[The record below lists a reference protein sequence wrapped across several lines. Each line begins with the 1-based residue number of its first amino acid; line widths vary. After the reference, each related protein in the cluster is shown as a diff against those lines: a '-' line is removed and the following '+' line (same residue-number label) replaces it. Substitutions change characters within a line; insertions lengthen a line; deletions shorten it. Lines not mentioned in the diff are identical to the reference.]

1 MIALTVTFLIL
12 LVLGAPIAIVLGA
25 SSLAYIIAA
34 DNARMLLVIPQK
46 LYQGTDNFI
55 LLAIPFYL
63 LAGELMNATGITQRL
78 IHFFTTLLGH
88 VRGALAQVSI
98 VTSMMFSA
106 ISGTAASDAAAVG
119 GVMIPAMKREGYDPA
134 FAAAVQA
141 ASSTIAPII
150 PPSMVMILYAVFA
163 NISVAAIFAAG
174 VLPGIILGL
183 SQMMIVWIKAR
194 SGTLPPPAPRAA
206 RHEVASGFR
215 DALLAFGMPV
225 LILGGIL
232 SGAFTATEAAAVAV
246 VYAAILGFTIYR
258 NLTLPIVGKLLIRT
272 AITTGGLLLIA
283 ATGYLFAW
291 IMASE
296 QIPTK
301 AAQLMLAISEN
312 PVAFL
317 LMVNILLLLLGTFMD
332 TLAALIIVVPML
344 SPVAA
349 QVGID
354 PVHFGVVVCFAII
367 QGMLTPPL
375 GLLLFIVS
383 QIARVR
389 FEAVIRAI
397 MPFLAVNLAVLLAI
411 SLAPG
416 FVLFLPRLLGLIE

>member
-1 MIALTVTFLIL
+1 MIFLAVTFVVL
-12 LVLGAPIAIVLGA
+12 LVMGAPIAITLGA
-25 SSLAYIIAA
+25 SSLAYILAEG
-34 DNARMLLVIPQK
+34 NPRMLLVVPQK

-78 IHFFTTLLGH
+78 IRFFTTLLGH
-88 VRGALAQVSI
+88 VRGSLAQVSI

-174 VLPGIILGL
+174 VIPGLLLGVGQMILVY
-183 SQMMIVWIKAR
+183 SRAR
-194 SGTLPPPAPRAA
+194 RGTLPAPAPRAEG
-206 RHEVASGFR
+206 HEVVTGFR
-215 DALLAFGMPV
+215 DAILAFGMPV

-246 VYAAILGFTIYR
+246 VYAALLGFAVYR
-258 NLTLPIVGKLLIRT
+258 NLTLPIVGRLLTRA

-291 IMASE
+291 IMATE
-296 QIPTK
+296 KIPSQ
-301 AAQLMLAISEN
+301 AAQLMLAISDN
-312 PVAFL
+312 PILFL
-317 LMVNILLLLLGTFMD
+317 LMVNILLLILGTFMD

-344 SPVAA
+344 TPVAM

-383 QIARVR
+383 HIAQVR
-389 FEAVIRAI
+389 FEQVIRAI
-397 MPFLAVNLAVLLAI
+397 VPFLAINGLVLLSI
-411 SLAPG
+411 SLLPG
-416 FVLFLPRLLGLIE
+416 FVLFLPRLLGLME

>member
-1 MIALTVTFLIL
+1 MIFLAFTFIIL
-12 LVLGAPIAIVLGA
+12 LVMGAPIAITLGA
-25 SSLAYIIAA
+25 SSLAYILAEA
-34 DNARMLLVIPQK
+34 NPRMLLVVPQK

-78 IHFFTTLLGH
+78 IRFFTTLLGH
-88 VRGALAQVSI
+88 VRGSLAQVSI

-174 VLPGIILGL
+174 VIP
-183 SQMMIVWIKAR
+183 
-194 SGTLPPPAPRAA
+194 
-206 RHEVASGFR
+206 
-215 DALLAFGMPV
+215 
-225 LILGGIL
+225 
-232 SGAFTATEAAAVAV
+232 
-246 VYAAILGFTIYR
+246 
-258 NLTLPIVGKLLIRT
+258 
-272 AITTGGLLLIA
+272 GLLL
-283 ATGYLFAW
+283 G
-291 IMASE
+291 
-296 QIPTK
+296 
-301 AAQLMLAISEN
+301 
-312 PVAFL
+312 V
-317 LMVNILLLLLGTFMD
+317 GTFMD

-344 SPVAA
+344 TPVAM

-367 QGMLTPPL
+367 QGMLTLPL

-383 QIARVR
+383 HIAQTR
-389 FEAVIRAI
+389 FELVIKAI
-397 MPFLAVNLAVLLAI
+397 VPFLAINGLVLLSI
-411 SLAPG
+411 SLLPD
-416 FVLFLPRLLGLIE
+416 FVLFLPRLLGLME